1 MEPEPEKRC
10 DWTIASSN
18 WRQESLNNSLRR
30 NRKWLGRRPTSS
42 IHPFHRD
49 SLSVYNCKSPNDNNG
64 SWANN
69 GILVPSPIRPQ
80 MCATP
85 ALICKPPSTLQF
97 TLTGATMK
105 DVTNTR
111 SPSTSGKVAAAASAA
126 SRVSSSNNFVNIQST
141 FQTISRSGLIAPVD
155 NSAASDGVFIARYTA
170 GAQGEESFL
179 DNQGMNEFFS
189 GSWDFWRSNVS
200 ESECHLIKGSSCPN
214 DDSVIDFDVAM
225 SFQRSGARRCR
236 KTGPGFD
243 AVPLEPCLYRLA
255 P

>member
-1 MEPEPEKRC
+1 MEPEPGKRC
-10 DWTIASSN
+10 DWTIGSSN
-18 WRQESLNNSLRR
+18 WRQESLNNSLWR

-42 IHPFHRD
+42 IHPFYRD
-49 SLSVYNCKSPNDNNG
+49 SLLVCNSKSPNDNNG

-85 ALICKPPSTLQF
+85 ALICKPPSSLKF
-97 TLTGATMK
+97 NLTGATMK

-111 SPSTSGKVAAAASAA
+111 SPSTSGKVAATASAA
-126 SRVSSSNNFVNIQST
+126 SRVPKSTDLVNTQST
-141 FQTISRSGLIAPVD
+141 FQTFSRSWLIAPVD

-170 GAQGEESFL
+170 GAQGEDSFL
-179 DNQGMNEFFS
+179 DNQCMNEFFS
-189 GSWDFWRSNVS
+189 GSWDFWRSNVN
-200 ESECHLIKGSSCPN
+200 ENEHHLSKGSSCPN

-243 AVPLEPCLYRLA
+243 AMPLESCLDRVVH
-255 P
+255 